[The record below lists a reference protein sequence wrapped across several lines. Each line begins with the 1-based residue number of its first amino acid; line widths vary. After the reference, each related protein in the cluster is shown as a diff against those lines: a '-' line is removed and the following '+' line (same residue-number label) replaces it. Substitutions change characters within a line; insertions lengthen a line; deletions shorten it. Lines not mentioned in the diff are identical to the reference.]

1 MNKMKDLEIN
11 KVIVKFLNR
20 EASVVELDY
29 LEKLLI
35 KNENTDVFNRFVE
48 IEFLTIIT
56 MEEFDLEKAKELIK
70 ARIKKAKRR
79 KKLINFRRIAAA
91 ASILLIVSLSIFKVS
106 NVFESSEEI
115 VTIKNVVDTG
125 GSKTILTLDNGNQI
139 SLEKDKKYLTEEV
152 KGDGKKLLYVQVDNE
167 SKLDEII
174 KYNYLTVPR
183 GGEYSVVLED
193 GTKVQLN
200 SDSKLRYPEK
210 FIDGKSRDVELLYG
224 EAYFEVSASSK
235 HNGST
240 FNVISGN
247 QNVQVLGTQFN
258 IKAYKE
264 DSIITTTLVEGK
276 VLVQKGK
283 LREVLKPSQQS
294 IIGADSDSIIISM
307 VDVSK
312 EIAWVNGLFSFEEK
326 PLDEMMK
333 VLSRWYA
340 AEIIFENANQKQFV
354 FTGVL
359 ERTKSIENILKIIKE
374 TSKNEINFEI
384 NENKII
390 IK

>member
-1 MNKMKDLEIN
+1 
-11 KVIVKFLNR
+11 
-20 EASVVELDY
+20 
-29 LEKLLI
+29 
-35 KNENTDVFNRFVE
+35 
-48 IEFLTIIT
+48 